1 MKWDVSVVSKSADS
15 LPSLSLLGLWIRV
28 FCLAYVIHESVAAF
42 ACLHVSVLHV
52 CFCSV
57 LSSRTACGIS
67 KEGCWRRET
76 SAAHQR
82 QLSSAADE
90 EISNRRR
97 QEEGEMLQIYRN
109 KGCLQRAL
117 IG

>member
-1 MKWDVSVVSKSADS
+1 MKLDMSVMSKSADS
-15 LPSLSLLGLWIRV
+15 LPSLSLLGLWTRV
-28 FCLAYVIHESVAAF
+28 VCLAYVIHESVAEF
-42 ACLHVSVLHV
+42 ECLHVIVLHV

-57 LSSRTACGIS
+57 LSSQTAYGIS

-82 QLSSAADE
+82 QLSSASDE

-97 QEEGEMLQIYRN
+97 QEEGEML
-109 KGCLQRAL
+109 
-117 IG
+117 

>member
-1 MKWDVSVVSKSADS
+1 MRLPVVRTPAGN
-15 LPSLSLLGLWIRV
+15 PT
-28 FCLAYVIHESVAAF
+28 AAF
-42 ACLHVSVLHV
+42 ACLRASVFHV

-57 LSSRTACGIS
+57 LSSRTASGAS
-67 KEGCWRRET
+67 EEGCRRREAST
-76 SAAHQR
+76 ARQQ

-97 QEEGEMLQIYRN
+97 QEEGEMLQIHRN

>member
-1 MKWDVSVVSKSADS
+1 MKLDRSVKSKSAAS
-15 LPSLSLLGLWIRV
+15 LPSLSLLGLWTRV
-28 FCLAYVIHESVAAF
+28 VCLVDVIHESVAAF
-42 ACLHVSVLHV
+42 ACLHLSMLHV

-57 LSSRTACGIS
+57 LSSRTAYGIS

-76 SAAHQR
+76 STAHQR

-97 QEEGEMLQIYRN
+97 QEEGQML
-109 KGCLQRAL
+109 
-117 IG
+117 